1 MMEREPIVITGAS
14 RGLGLETARVLA
26 GRGHPLLLA
35 CRDEESGR
43 RAKASIVASTGA
55 DERSIRIAT
64 LDVASCASVR
74 HFCARH
80 AQERFRAIVCNAGLQ
95 IVTQMR
101 RNADGVEQTFATNH
115 LGHFLLTR
123 LLFPNVVQE
132 RGRIV
137 FVASNTHDPKRCTG
151 MPAPNASDLTGLAD
165 GTAFAAEPPA
175 RAGRRRYTT
184 SKLCN
189 VLCAYELQRRLSQT
203 TSSSAVRVFAFDP
216 GLMPGT
222 ALARDYGPAARWAFG
237 ALLPV
242 LTLAPNVNSVRTS
255 AGRLADLASGVLE
268 AGPGSYVSCGRPIR
282 SSAASYDQELAG
294 RLWMLS
300 SKWCAVPATLEG
312 VSP

>member
-1 MMEREPIVITGAS
+1 
-14 RGLGLETARVLA
+14 
-26 GRGHPLLLA
+26 
-35 CRDEESGR
+35 
-43 RAKASIVASTGA
+43 
-55 DERSIRIAT
+55 
-64 LDVASCASVR
+64 
-74 HFCARH
+74 
-80 AQERFRAIVCNAGLQ
+80 
-95 IVTQMR
+95 
-101 RNADGVEQTFATNH
+101 
-115 LGHFLLTR
+115 
-123 LLFPNVVQE
+123 
-132 RGRIV
+132 
-137 FVASNTHDPKRCTG
+137 

-189 VLCAYELQRRLSQT
+189 VLCAYELQRRLAQT

-222 ALARDYGPAARWAFG
+222 GLARDYGPAARWAFG

-255 AGRLADLASGVLE
+255 AGRLADLASGALE

-300 SKWCAVPATLEG
+300 SKWCDVPATLEG